1 MSRPNERDIA
11 RKLAEREDFEPPAGL
26 LEKIKSEI
34 PAEISVGTAV
44 PGTAKGNVMPIRQR
58 WLIAAS
64 LILAV
69 GAGALGLRVLQSER
83 GRLESQSYGAPA
95 APAPV
100 GREEAAKSA
109 PIITEKESNRRSPA
123 PQPVPEASQDS
134 QLKQSFAVA
143 PETGAGPAQP
153 AEPSDKQQ
161 KDLQAL
167 GYVAESR
174 AQTEGARQD
183 QPASRTFRGG
193 SPRVERDNTPLSPP
207 APPPPAKPAVE
218 KLRVEQ
224 GVAGS
229 VSGGVHGGVVGGVVG
244 GVPGPAPAEEPQ
256 RAMAESVSRGRL
268 NRPAVMAESNGMVA
282 DKKEKDGKAYDA
294 VRFKSAGTNPFVDTK
309 VDHLSTFGLDVDTA
323 SYTVARR
330 YIADGNLPDP
340 NSVRIE
346 EWVNYFD
353 YGDPAPAR
361 GEDFA
366 IRAEGA
372 PSPFAHGPQYR
383 LLRFNVK
390 ARQIQAGK
398 RRPAV
403 LTFVVDVS
411 GSMDREDRLGTVK
424 QSLSLLLAQLRPD
437 DRVGLVV
444 FGDNARLMLEPSND
458 REALRQAIERLTPEG
473 STNTE
478 EGLAMGYDVAGR
490 NFRMNAV
497 NRIILCSDGVAN
509 VGRTGPRAIL
519 ERIGRE
525 ARRGIELTTLGFG
538 MGNYNDQMMEQLADK
553 GDGRYAY
560 IDNLDEAKRVLVDEL
575 TGTLQTIAKDA
586 KVQVEF
592 NPVVVARYRLLGYEN
607 RAIADERFRDETVD
621 AGEVGAGHSVT
632 ALYEIEL
639 RADAPHWEQPVA
651 TLHLRYKVPEVGNVT
666 ETIRRVGFQDFA
678 PNWEAASPSL
688 RLASLVAEL
697 AEVFKGSPWA
707 KSDDLG
713 DVARRLREVVRQ
725 LPGNAKVGELA
736 DLAEKAAR
744 IKAGQRREEE

>member
-34 PAEISVGTAV
+34 PAEVSVGTAV
-44 PGTAKGNVMPIRQR
+44 PGTAKVIPMPTRQR

-64 LILAV
+64 LIMAV
-69 GAGALGLRVLQSER
+69 GAGALGLRVWQSDSR
-83 GRLESQSYGAPA
+83 RLESQAESQKAPA

-100 GREEAAKSA
+100 RSEEAAKPA
-109 PIITEKESNRRSPA
+109 PIFVEKEANRQSPE
-123 PQPVPEASQDS
+123 PQPVPEVSQDS

-143 PETGAGPAQP
+143 PETGGAPAP
-153 AEPSDKQQ
+153 SAEASDKLR

-167 GYVAESR
+167 GYVSESR
-174 AQTEGARQD
+174 AQSEGARGNL
-183 QPASRTFRGG
+183 PAS
-193 SPRVERDNTPLSPP
+193 P
-207 APPPPAKPAVE
+207 PPPPAAKPAAEAEIV
-218 KLRVEQ
+218 KVEQ
-224 GVAGS
+224 GEAGS

-244 GVPGPAPAEEPQ
+244 GVPGPVPSEEPQ
-256 RAMAESVSRGRL
+256 TVMAESLSRGRL
-268 NRPAVMAESNGMVA
+268 NRLTMAAE
-282 DKKEKDGKAYDA
+282 KKEKDGKAYDA
-294 VRFKSAGTNPFVDTK
+294 VRFKSAGTNPFVDT
-309 VDHLSTFGLDVDTA
+309 VADHLSTFGLDVDTA

-330 YIADGNLPDP
+330 YINDGNLPDP
-340 NSVRIE
+340 ASVRVE

-390 ARQIQAGK
+390 AGQIKAG
-398 RRPAV
+398 RRLPAV

-411 GSMDREDRLGTVK
+411 GSMNRENRLGLVK
-424 QSLSLLLAQLRPD
+424 QSLSLLLGQLRPD

-444 FGDNARLMLEPSND
+444 FGDNARLLLEPTND
-458 REALRQAIERLTPEG
+458 REAIRQAIERLTPEG

-478 EGLAMGYDVAGR
+478 EGLVMGYDVAGR
-490 NFRMNAV
+490 NFRMNAS

-509 VGRTGPRAIL
+509 VGQTGPRAIL

-538 MGNYNDQMMEQLADK
+538 MGNYNDHLMEQLADK

-560 IDNLDEAKRVLVDEL
+560 IDTLDEARRVLVDEL
-575 TGTLQTIAKDA
+575 TGTLQTIARNA

-651 TLHLRYKVPEVGNVT
+651 TLHLRYKVPQGGAT
-666 ETIRRVGFQDFA
+666 IETFRRVGFENFA
-678 PNWEAASPSL
+678 PTWEAASPSL
-688 RLASLVAEL
+688 RLAGLVAEL

-713 DVARRLREVVRQ
+713 DVARRIREVVRQ
-725 LPGNAKVGELA
+725 LPGNAKAGELA

>member
-1 MSRPNERDIA
+1 MSRPNEREIA
-11 RKLAEREDFEPPAGL
+11 RRLAEREGCEPPAGL

-34 PAEISVGTAV
+34 PAEIAVGTAV
-44 PGTAKGNVMPIRQR
+44 PGTAKGNAMPVRQR

-64 LILAV
+64 LIMAV
-69 GAGALGLRVLQSER
+69 GAGAVGLRVWQGGER
-83 GRLESQSYGAPA
+83 RLESQSQSQETAPAVPAPANTTEAAKPTLFSGPEGPATPPPAARISQDAGGAPA
-95 APAPV
+95 AEPAPMT
-100 GREEAAKSA
+100 
-109 PIITEKESNRRSPA
+109 P
-123 PQPVPEASQDS
+123 PVEP
-134 QLKQSFAVA
+134 
-143 PETGAGPAQP
+143 P
-153 AEPSDKQQ
+153 AEQR
-161 KDLQAL
+161 KDLESL
-167 GYVAESR
+167 GYVSSESQPQR
-174 AQTEGARQD
+174 EKVARD
-183 QPASRTFRGG
+183 LPA
-193 SPRVERDNTPLSPP
+193 L
-207 APPPPAKPAVE
+207 APPPAPAKPAAVE
-218 KLRVEQ
+218 SRVEG

-229 VSGGVHGGVVGGVVG
+229 VSGGVVGGVVG
-244 GVPGPAPAEEPQ
+244 GVPGAAPDDELQ
-256 RAMAESVSRGRL
+256 RRRVQ
-268 NRPAVMAESNGMVA
+268 RPATEALPLRQALAAE
-282 DKKEKDGKAYDA
+282 KKEKDGKAYDT
-294 VRFKSAGTNPFVDTK
+294 VLYKSAGTNPFVDTT

-323 SYTVARR
+323 SYTVARQ
-330 YIADGNLPDP
+330 YIRDGNLPDP
-340 NSVRIE
+340 ASVRVE
-346 EWVNYFD
+346 EWLNYFD

-390 ARQIQAGK
+390 ARQIQAGG

-411 GSMDREDRLGTVK
+411 GSMNQENRLELVK
-424 QSLSLLLAQLRPD
+424 KSLSLLLDQLRPD

-444 FGDNARLMLEPSND
+444 FGDNARRPLEPSND
-458 REALRQAIERLTPEG
+458 REAIRKAIEGLKPEG

-490 NFRMNAV
+490 NFRMNAS

-509 VGRTGPRAIL
+509 VGQTGPRAIL

-538 MGNYNDQMMEQLADK
+538 MGNYNDHLMEQLADR

-560 IDNLDEAKRVLVDEL
+560 IDTLDEAKRVLVDEL
-575 TGTLQTIAKDA
+575 NGTLQTIARNA

-666 ETIRRVGFQDFA
+666 ETIRRVGFEDFA
-678 PNWEAASPSL
+678 PTWAQASPAL

-697 AEVFKGSPWA
+697 AEIFKGSPWA
-707 KSDDLG
+707 KSDDLN
-713 DVARRLREVVRQ
+713 DVASLLRAVVKQ
-725 LPGNAKVGELA
+725 LPGNTRAGELA
-736 DLAEKAAR
+736 DLAERAAR
-744 IKAGQRREEE
+744 IKAGQGRREE